1 MSELAHMNTHDQVSR
16 DVTELSFDVMPSPI
30 GALTLYVAGDGAL
43 RAIDF
48 GDASRKTRARRNAAA
63 CATARKQ
70 LEEYFA
76 GARRTFDLPLR
87 PAGTEFQQ
95 QVWQAL
101 LDIPFGATVSYGE
114 IAQKLGP
121 DTSPRAVGAANGAN
135 PIPIII
141 PCHRVIGADGSL
153 TGYGGGLHIKSAL
166 LRLESAQGSLLAV

>member
-1 MSELAHMNTHDQVSR
+1 MNMQDEVTR

-30 GALTLYVAGDGAL
+30 GPLTLYVAADGAL
-43 RAIDF
+43 REIDF
-48 GDASRKTRARRNAAA
+48 GDASRRTRARRNGAA
-63 CATARKQ
+63 CAPARRQ
-70 LEEYFA
+70 LEEYFS
-76 GARRTFDLPLR
+76 GERRTFDLLLR

-135 PIPIII
+135 PIPIVI

-153 TGYGGGLHIKSAL
+153 TGYGGGLEIKAKL
-166 LRLESAQGSLLAV
+166 LRLENAQGSLIPL